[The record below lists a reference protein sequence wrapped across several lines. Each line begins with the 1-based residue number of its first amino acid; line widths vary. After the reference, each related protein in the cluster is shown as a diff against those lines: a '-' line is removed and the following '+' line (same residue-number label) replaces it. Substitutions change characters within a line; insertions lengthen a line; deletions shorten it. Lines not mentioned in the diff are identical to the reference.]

1 MAVIL
6 CLAQQRLTLW
16 LAHRHY
22 RAIKSAAVIDLAI
35 LIVYYI
41 TTLCA
46 SGAVCGFLISKP
58 QYCSMDGYTAL
69 LQSFIA
75 VEQRVKPENSLLP
88 LCSFASNI
96 QIDHDLNKFIRK
108 KEFPFWKS
116 FSMNWA
122 LNSIDYAIG
131 ILLYSI
137 PSCLGWNFTHT
148 KCQYNVAF

>member
-1 MAVIL
+1 MENMAVIL
-6 CLAQQRLTLW
+6 CLAQQRLTSW

-41 TTLCA
+41 TTWCA

-58 QYCSMDGYTAL
+58 QYCSMDGYKAL

-75 VEQRVKPENSLLP
+75 AEQRVKPENSLLP

-96 QIDHDLNKFIRK
+96 QIDLNKFIRK
-108 KEFPFWKS
+108 RVS
-116 FSMNWA
+116 FLKVILHELSFKLYWLCHWDIAVYPILSWLKFYPHKM
-122 LNSIDYAIG
+122 SI
-131 ILLYSI
+131 
-137 PSCLGWNFTHT
+137 
-148 KCQYNVAF
+148 

>member
-1 MAVIL
+1 MENMAVIL
-6 CLAQQRLTLW
+6 CLAQQRLTPW
-16 LAHRHY
+16 LAHRPY

-35 LIVYYI
+35 LIVYY
-41 TTLCA
+41 TLCA

-108 KEFPFWKS
+108 NEFPFWKS

-122 LNSIDYAIG
+122 LKTLLIMPLGYCFTQFPLALAE
-131 ILLYSI
+131 IL
-137 PSCLGWNFTHT
+137 PT
-148 KCQYNVAF
+148 QNVNIM